1 MQRPSD
7 RDVLTRRDLMRLI
20 GVGAAAGA
28 LLSLG
33 GCGCTPEL
41 PPQEVP
47 PVEPWTSPYDWDALM
62 TNPEGRK
69 YYYPDNVLSS
79 RFGIDVSDYNHTI
92 DWAAVAS
99 DGVQF
104 AILRAGYRGYTE
116 GGLFEDEQFAANL
129 QGARENRIP
138 VGAYFFSSAVS
149 AIEAQEEA
157 RFVLDLLGDTPL
169 DYPIVYDQEQ
179 VPDSAGRANTL
190 ASSQYTANAKAF
202 CEAVTAAGYQTMI
215 YGNKHHLSLLHLD
228 ELADY
233 PLWYAEYG
241 ASEPS
246 GHFDFTMW
254 QYSESGT
261 VKGIE
266 NGVDLNI
273 FFTHSNS

>member
-1 MQRPSD
+1 M
-7 RDVLTRRDLMRLI
+7 TRRHFI
-20 GVGAAAGA
+20 GLAGLGITAGA
-28 LLSLG
+28 LLTLG
-33 GCGCTPEL
+33 GCGCTPDL

-47 PVEPWTSPYDWDALM
+47 PVETWTSPYDWNALM

-79 RFGIDVSDYNHTI
+79 RLGIDVSDYNHEI
-92 DWAAVAS
+92 DWAAVAN

-116 GGLFEDEQFAANL
+116 GGLFEDGQFLANL
-129 QGARENRIP
+129 KGARENRIP

-149 AIEAQEEA
+149 TLEAQEEA
-157 RFVLDLLGDTPL
+157 HFVLDLLDGAPL
-169 DYPIVYDQEQ
+169 EYPIVYDQEQ

-202 CEAVTAAGYQTMI
+202 CETVTAAGYQAMI
-215 YGNKHHLSLLHLD
+215 YGNKHYLSLLNLE
-228 ELADY
+228 ELSSY

-241 ASEPS
+241 VSEPT
-246 GHFDFTMW
+246 GHYDFTMW
-254 QYSESGT
+254 QYTDAGT
-261 VKGIE
+261 VSGIE

-273 FFTHSNS
+273 LFTAPGE